1 MHAWQMLLL
10 ANGSDNRVIVG
21 RVGGRAYMYKIRTPA
36 VKPKLK
42 VKMQSVSDGDV
53 LNRLLVQVYECTID
67 QELA

>member
-1 MHAWQMLLL
+1 
-10 ANGSDNRVIVG
+10 
-21 RVGGRAYMYKIRTPA
+21 MYKIRTPA